1 MFGIGSPLRATSAAG
16 EVQRPLAGV
25 TFEADTG
32 CGSGCGFETA
42 SSAVA
47 TNGPILVGAT
57 GHKVVI
63 HMLTFVE

>member
-25 TFEADTG
+25 TFEADT
-32 CGSGCGFETA
+32 GCGFETA